1 MYLTLNTSVKNEM
14 LMFEHYFS
22 ILKSES
28 LAIADLGAAIYD
40 ALDYSLGRDEQRTL
54 SGSLE
59 NLIDKMTSADEDCE
73 DGGDDDDEGIDDYEG
88 VIKQSGQCTMVLDL
102 CRYTP
107 ECFFVRILVIDLHLL
122 HCCFTS
128 IYLFISF

>member
-1 MYLTLNTSVKNEM
+1 M
-14 LMFEHYFS
+14 
-22 ILKSES
+22 KSES

-102 CRYTP
+102 CRYTRM
-107 ECFFVRILVIDLHLL
+107 FFLVKISVIDLHLL

-128 IYLFISF
+128 RYLFISC